1 MTTRLFCEHCDKFY
15 EVDMKDI
22 RFMQEQ
28 KKECLSF
35 AHNTYFFKNGCF
47 FQELGKYR
55 KEFAQ

>member
-22 RFMQEQ
+22 RFMQAQ
-28 KKECLSF
+28 NKEYLNF

-47 FQELGKYR
+47 FQELSKY
-55 KEFAQ
+55 KKKSIP